1 MPPLRFKKGDKVYA
15 VNPREKVFKATIKA
29 THPKTQPDL
38 PYELDL
44 ATSMRHYP
52 ENGVFATRQE
62 AEQQLAKDNLVKVE
76 KALDQHGAMKM
87 VQAVVPNEDGSYTG
101 TGGEIIR
108 PDFEL
113 SDKDLEELQAL
124 AKQLDMWLAAH
135 NVPYMMCIVTSK
147 KDGDDNQNVGL
158 RRTACFPGPRTPDW
172 LRGFYSLLEGFISYV
187 GKDQS
192 E

>member
-1 MPPLRFKKGDKVYA
+1 MQQGIYIGVIYASTVKMIDALDQLTPATLRRLNMPPLRFKKGDKVYA

-113 SDKDLEELQAL
+113 SDKDLEEANRLQ
-124 AKQLDMWLAAH
+124 
-135 NVPYMMCIVTSK
+135 
-147 KDGDDNQNVGL
+147 
-158 RRTACFPGPRTPDW
+158 
-172 LRGFYSLLEGFISYV
+172 
-187 GKDQS
+187 
-192 E
+192 